1 MNARIGSEPT
11 LPEDFEVDFLIT
23 PGLGGSNDIHNLWPE
38 RYYSTVW
45 NASVKDELEDRLP
58 EMVSNGELDLSTA
71 QRDISTDWIVAYKKY
86 FHTDRPL

>member
-1 MNARIGSEPT
+1 MDGAP
-11 LPEDFEVDFLIT
+11 PKDFEVDFLIT